1 MIIKILN
8 DAVEFAHYF
17 AEIVVSQLN
26 KIEKTDFLNIALSGG
41 STPKAI
47 FKVLAS
53 DYHSTLNWQKIRLY
67 WGDERCVV
75 PEDEESNYKMT
86 REYLLDHI
94 PIPNDN
100 IFRILGE
107 DDPENEATRYEDL
120 VKNQLR
126 IINGI
131 PQFDIIML
139 GLGED
144 GHTAS
149 IFPDNLKLFET
160 ERFFVPSQ
168 NPYNKQNRIS
178 ITGKLINHAS
188 IVLFL
193 VTGKS
198 KAEMV
203 ARIIKQVEKPS
214 KFPASFVK
222 PEKGELLWLL
232 DKEAA
237 SMLNSLDELYKR

>member
-1 MIIKILN
+1 MNIKIFN
-8 DAVEFAHYF
+8 DTVELAHF
-17 AEIVVSQLN
+17 FVEIVVNQLN
-26 KIEKTDFLNIALSGG
+26 KIGKTDFLNIALSGG

-47 FKVLAS
+47 FKVFVS
-53 DYHSTLNWQKIRLY
+53 DYHHTINWPKIRLY
-67 WGDERCVV
+67 WGDERCVG
-75 PEDEESNYKMT
+75 PDDEESNYKMT
-86 REYLLDHI
+86 CEYLLDHI

-100 IFRILGE
+100 VFRILGE
-107 DDPENEATRYEDL
+107 ADPEKEADRYEEL

-126 IINGI
+126 IIDGI

-160 ERFFVPSQ
+160 ERLFASTQ

-178 ITGKLINHAS
+178 ATGKLINHAS

-203 ARIIKQVEKPS
+203 ARIIKQEEKPL
-214 KFPASFVK
+214 KLPASFVK

-237 SMLNSLDELYKR
+237 SMLNS